1 VQPSSFAEVGIDPG
15 AGAQSQSSV
24 QLWVIRLQPPWC
36 ASVCQQP
43 WLHRHSHSI
52 SDHCDGS
59 YRHAIRKHAIAGSPF
74 TDVERPRPAAEHA
87 TSA

>member
-1 VQPSSFAEVGIDPG
+1 MVRI
-15 AGAQSQSSV
+15 
-24 QLWVIRLQPPWC
+24 C
-36 ASVCQQP
+36 CQQP

-52 SDHCDGS
+52 SDHCDGF

-74 TDVERPRPAAEHA
+74 TEVERPRRAGEHA